1 MTGIRG
7 NGGLEAMMASMRDL
21 AANGLPMQ
29 PIKAH
34 IDAFMDGNL
43 DAGKTPDGEDWV
55 KKRDGSRAYKNAKK
69 RYRSSIVARSVVM
82 KMGEPDAWGHWG
94 TGYIK
99 KRQMLPEG
107 KAMRFGQA
115 FRAGMTDGFIAKT
128 RAGKIGYARMRAM
141 GRKITRAK

>member
-7 NGGLEAMMASMRDL
+7 NGGLEAMMASMREL
-21 AANGLPMQ
+21 SANGLSMQ
-29 PIKAH
+29 AIA
-34 IDAFMDGNL
+34 ARVQEFMDGTL
-43 DAGKTPDGEDWV
+43 GRGETPDGETWV
-55 KKRDGSRAYKNAKK
+55 KKRDGSRPYKNAKK
-69 RYRSSIVARSVVM
+69 RYKQSIVGRSIIM
-82 KMGEPDAWGHWG
+82 KMGEPDVWGHWG

-115 FRAGMTDGFIAKT
+115 FRAGMTDGFIATT

>member
-7 NGGLEAMMASMRDL
+7 NGGLEAMMASMREL

-29 PIKAH
+29 PIA
-34 IDAFMDGNL
+34 ARVQEFMDGTL
-43 DAGKTPDGEDWV
+43 TRGETPDGETWV
-55 KKRDGSRAYKNAKK
+55 KKRDGSRPYKNARKK
-69 RYRSSIVARSVVM
+69 YSQNIVGRSIIM
-82 KMGEPDAWGHWG
+82 KMAQPDAWGHWG
-94 TGYIK
+94 TGHIR

-107 KAMRFGQA
+107 KSMRFGQA